1 MFGCVHVESEM
12 SMDGERTYL
21 IGVEFV
27 MVPPVLGE
35 QIERWLEASEGRAAP
50 AEA

>member
-1 MFGCVHVESEM
+1 MHVESEM
-12 SMDGERTYL
+12 SLDGERTYL

-27 MVPPVLGE
+27 SIPPVLGE
-35 QIERWLEASEGRAAP
+35 QIERWLGTSEDRAAP